1 MTSAHVLSR
10 KVPLLLRTL
19 LPLLFFA
26 LPSFVFGQNS
36 GLNGSVTDGTGAAI
50 ASASVVVTNTDTGV
64 GSKVLTN
71 GDGLYS
77 VQALQPGRYTITA
90 SAAGFSPFERSG
102 VILSVDTNSRVDL
115 VLKSGAVNTS
125 VTVVAD
131 TDIVQSSSPESE
143 NYITS
148 QQFDDLSLVQQDRM
162 RNPAAFIYQTPGVQ
176 GNIAVNGSEYVGATN
191 VILVHGGQQFT
202 TELLLEGLPGGQ
214 SRWPGNYT
222 ESAPS
227 VDSIREF
234 KMTSTQ
240 LSAEYGHTGTAVGS
254 FAVKSGTNAFHGSAY
269 EYIRN
274 SVLDATNWLAKHT
287 NTVQKLSK
295 KQNEFGATIGGPIIL
310 PHLYNGKDRSF
321 FFFAYGGSR
330 LAGGAAAF
338 TTVLIPTMSQRQGD
352 FGSKTIYD
360 PATTQ
365 IVNGRYVRQSFPNNK
380 IPASRFDA
388 ITRQVNDLMPQPNLA
403 GNGNNYGAY
412 TGAITLVPDTF
423 TGKVDHTLN
432 SSQAL
437 SSVYVHTKVPRT
449 TIGSPLPKPLGG
461 NSYQALLTDTF
472 RLIHNWTLNPNLLN
486 SGYFGFN
493 RFVNPNL
500 PLYNDQNYIEQL
512 GIKGIPDATY
522 FPQISFS
529 NGGYATIAS
538 NSNGYTVENGFYF
551 KDRITWNVNRHV
563 IRAGAEY
570 RIIQFNDHS
579 PYKFYPAF
587 AFSSQTTATQTASSS
602 TFSGGDSYA
611 SFLLGQV
618 YSGSVNGA
626 AAVYSRRRY
635 TGFFVQD
642 DFRLSDKLTL
652 NLGLRYEWQNSPR
665 EANNAHSAID
675 LNAPNP
681 GAGNLPGVL
690 AFASAKRPTFFDTDY
705 SAISPRFGFAYRA
718 RPDMVIR
725 GGYGIYYTETLPN
738 ISPNRSGYAVTGTF
752 ASPNGADP
760 AFLFQ
765 NGVPQNYPT
774 QPTLDPTALNGQ
786 NGSYYEPNTGQMPR
800 IQEWTLGVQQ
810 AVGKNAV
817 LELNYVGNHGT
828 RLLDPQMAN
837 INQIDPRYASLGS
850 LLQESITSANAV
862 AAGIKPPYP
871 GFTGTVAQALRPY
884 PQYLTLSSIG
894 AKRGMNS
901 YNAGLVSYR
910 QRLGYGLMIN
920 ASYTWSKNL
929 GYSSP
934 SYDGS
939 GPVDNVL
946 QNAYDPQAER
956 ALLPQDVK
964 QALVFNYVYEIPL
977 GKGHRFL
984 NQGVGNAV
992 FGGWKVSGVHR
1003 YQSGTPLSLLA
1014 SNQTSSTLFNRI
1026 TRPDLVPGVAKR
1038 FNRGSF
1044 NFDTDRL
1051 INPDAFK
1058 QPATFAFGNSA
1069 PNYGDLRNFSTF
1081 TEDMA
1086 LVKETQVAEHL
1097 HWSFYAQANN
1107 TFNRHRFY
1115 GIQTNISSTAFGKP
1129 SNVSNPRYLQFGTR
1143 LRF

>member
-1 MTSAHVLSR
+1 MLKKH
-10 KVPLLLRTL
+10 LLAVV
-19 LPLLFFA
+19 FFA
-26 LPSFVFGQNS
+26 LPSLAFGQNS
-36 GLNGSVTDGTGAAI
+36 GINGSVADGTTAVI
-50 ASASVVVTNTDTGV
+50 ANASVEITNMDTGV
-64 GSKVLTN
+64 SSKTISN
-71 GDGLYS
+71 GEGLYS
-77 VQALQPGRYTITA
+77 IQALQPGRYKIVT
-90 SAAGFSPFERSG
+90 SAPGFSPFERSG
-102 VILSVDTNSRVDL
+102 VVLSLDTTSRIDI
-115 VLKSGAVNTS
+115 VLKSGNVNAS

-131 TDIVQSSSPESE
+131 ADLVQSNGPESE

-240 LSAEYGHTGTAVGS
+240 LSAEYGHTGAAVGS
-254 FAVKSGTNAFHGSAY
+254 FAVKSGANAFHGSAY

-287 NTVQKLSK
+287 NTVQRLSK
-295 KQNEFGATIGGPIIL
+295 KQNEFGATISGPMIL
-310 PHLYNGKDRSF
+310 PHLYNGRDKTF
-321 FFFAYGGSR
+321 FFFTYGGSR

-338 TTVLIPTMSQRQGD
+338 TTVLIPTMAQRQGD
-352 FGSKTIYD
+352 FGSTKIYD
-360 PATTQ
+360 PSTTTV
-365 IVNGRYVRQSFPNNK
+365 VNGRYVRKTFPNDK
-380 IPASRFDA
+380 IPASAFDP
-388 ITRQVNDLMPQPNLA
+388 ITKQIVALMPEPNLA

-412 TGAITLVPDTF
+412 TGAIRLVPDTF
-423 TGKVDHTLN
+423 TAKVDHSIS
-432 SSQAL
+432 SSQNL
-437 SSVYVHTKVPRT
+437 SSVFVHTKVPRT

-461 NSYQALLTDTF
+461 NSYQALLSDTF
-472 RLIHNWTLNPNLLN
+472 RLVHNWTLSPKLLN
-486 SGYFGFN
+486 SGYFGYN
-493 RFVNPNL
+493 RFVNPNF
-500 PLYNDQNYIEQL
+500 PLYNDENYIQQL
-512 GIKGIPDATY
+512 GITGIPDATY

-529 NGGYATIAS
+529 NGGYAAIA
-538 NSNGYTVENGFYF
+538 NNANAYNVENGFYF
-551 KDRITWNVNRHV
+551 KDRVTWSVNRHM
-563 IRAGAEY
+563 IKAGGEY

-579 PYKFYPAF
+579 PYKFYPALS
-587 AFSSQTTATQTASSS
+587 FSSQTTATQSATSSN
-602 TFSGGDSYA
+602 FSGGNSFA

-618 YSGSVNGA
+618 FSGSVNGS

-642 DFRLSDKLTL
+642 DIRYSEKLTL
-652 NLGLRYEWQNSPR
+652 NVGLRYEWQNSPR
-665 EANNAHSAID
+665 EANNGQSAID

-681 GAGNLPGVL
+681 GARNLPGVL
-690 AFASAKRPTFFDTDY
+690 AFASVSRPTFFNTNY
-705 SAISPRFGFAYRA
+705 SAISPRFGFAYK
-718 RPDMVIR
+718 VKEGTVVR

-738 ISPNRSGYAVTGTF
+738 ISPNRSGYSVTGTF
-752 ASPNGADP
+752 ASSNGADP
-760 AFLFQ
+760 AFLLKD
-765 NGVPQNYPT
+765 GVPQTYPT

-786 NGSYYEPNTGQMPR
+786 NGSYYEPNTGAMPR
-800 IQEWTLGVQQ
+800 IQEWTFGVQQ
-810 AVGKNAV
+810 AIGKNAV
-817 LELNYVGNHGT
+817 LEANYIGNHGT

-837 INQIDPRYASLGS
+837 INQLDPKFASLGA
-850 LLQESITSANAV
+850 LLQQSITSADAI
-862 AAGIKPPYP
+862 AAGIKRPYP
-871 GFTGTVAQALRPY
+871 TFTGTVAQALRPF
-884 PQYLTLSSIG
+884 PQYLTLSAIG

-901 YNAGLVSYR
+901 YNAGVVSYR
-910 QRLGYGLMIN
+910 QRLGFGLMLN

-929 GYSSP
+929 GYNSP

-946 QNAYDPQAER
+946 QNAYDPTAER
-956 ALLPQDVK
+956 SLLPQDVEH
-964 QALVFNYVYEIPL
+964 AAVFNYVYGIPF
-977 GKGHRFL
+977 GAGHRFL
-984 NQGVGNAV
+984 NRGVGNAV
-992 FGGWKVSGVHR
+992 FGGWKLSGVHR

-1014 SNQTSSTLFNRI
+1014 SNQTSSTFFNRV
-1026 TRPDLVPGVAKR
+1026 TRPNLVPGVAKR
-1038 FNRGSF
+1038 FNGGSF

-1051 INPDAFK
+1051 INPDAFT
-1058 QPATFAFGNSA
+1058 QPDTFTFGDTA
-1069 PNYGDLRNFSTF
+1069 PSYGNLRNFGTF

-1086 LVKETQVAEHL
+1086 LVKETQVTEHL